1 MYVDALLMLSVV
13 WKLDDPWLYNFIIS
27 CKLEARKMGSFFVLS
42 AATHIAYIVSPLNR
56 QMVLKVLLFRIEKK
70 WKRDRPDRNEQHTHT
85 HWLWNM
91 FNYLIITWG
100 ARKRTLQLEKSHG
113 TLCISDIVVVVY
125 TINTIFAMRCC
136 RSSVYI
142 FLTLELVNHQ
152 PDLLHFIL

>member
-1 MYVDALLMLSVV
+1 MLSVV

-42 AATHIAYIVSPLNR
+42 AATHIAHRIHCIAVEQANGAKSIIISNR
-56 QMVLKVLLFRIEKK
+56 KKK

-113 TLCISDIVVVVY
+113 TLCINDIVVVVY

>member
-70 WKRDRPDRNEQHTHT
+70 NGKETDQTEMNNT